1 MFTALSEKL
10 RKFTAVTL
18 ITTLVFSFTAPA
30 FAAASVLT
38 SLSVGA
44 QVGSLNAGVGSSAT
58 YLITVNRTGSGSM
71 NVAMSIN

>member
-18 ITTLVFSFTAPA
+18 ITTLVFSFTAPV
-30 FAAASVLT
+30 FAASSVLT
-38 SLSVGA
+38 SISVGA
-44 QVGSLNAGVGSSAT
+44 QVGTLSAGTGSSVT
-58 YLITVNRTGSGSM
+58 YLVTVNRTGSGSM